1 MSLDKLE
8 IGVRIRKIRDEKF
21 HESRDVFADRCNLRP
36 SHIAQ
41 IERGEIMPSIH
52 ALDKIA
58 CSCGESLD
66 YIIYGKKVSSSIRSN
81 IDAYLDRSTPAELTM
96 YFKCISAIKNFKL
109 TLFM

>member
-21 HESRDVFADRCNLRP
+21 HESREVFAERCNLKP
-36 SHIAQ
+36 SHIGQ
-41 IERGEIMPSIH
+41 IERGQIMPSIS

-58 CSCGESLD
+58 CSCGENLD
-66 YIIYGKKVSSSIRSN
+66 YILYGKRVSSSIRNN

-96 YFKCISAIKNFKL
+96 YFKWISAFKEHKL
-109 TLFM
+109 IMQ